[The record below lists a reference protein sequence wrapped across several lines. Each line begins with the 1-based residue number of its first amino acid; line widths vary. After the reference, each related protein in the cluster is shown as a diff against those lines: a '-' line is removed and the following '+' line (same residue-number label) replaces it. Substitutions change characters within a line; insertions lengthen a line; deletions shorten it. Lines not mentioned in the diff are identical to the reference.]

1 MKKLPWI
8 TCGCFS
14 LSLLLVVSV
23 FGAEKQ
29 KPYPHYWMSIST
41 SNQSMPGMPAGVSGI
56 AAIFGGKKLF
66 GPRRDLQLQLESPRV
81 PTGPPKADHEIPPGQ
96 KMGASLPLV
105 TPKLEKSEYVRPE
118 QGEKPEKHEKPKA
131 RMLIY
136 WGCGETIRKG
146 QPKVI
151 DTSTMSLADFG
162 KAFIGRTPTRQA
174 PPSPRQGWTY
184 SEWPNKDDRTEIPAE
199 SSLIG
204 SHIVKGN
211 YTPDILFTL
220 DKKRDFMAPVEFSPL
235 QKTAAGA
242 TTVEWKSI
250 PTAIGY
256 FATAIG
262 HNQESG
268 ETIFWSAS
276 EVPEPGFALQ
286 GYLTPG
292 DVTRFIKEKVL
303 LNPSKTSCTIPPIF
317 KGGEAGMLQFIAY
330 GEELNLVHPPKPKD
344 PKKLWDIEWSA
355 KVRLKSTAMMPLMAG
370 EGGESSRKG
379 TGTKKGNAA
388 SESIDDSRTDKD
400 DSAIDKESPAK
411 EIGNRL
417 RGIFGF

>member
-1 MKKLPWI
+1 MKTLPRI

-14 LSLLLVVSV
+14 LSLLFVVSV

-41 SNQSMPGMPAGVSGI
+41 SNQSIPGIPTGVSGI
-56 AAIFGGKKLF
+56 ASLF
-66 GPRRDLQLQLESPRV
+66 GSKKMFGPHRDLQLQLESPRV

-105 TPKLEKSEYVRPE
+105 TPKLEKSEYVPPE
-118 QGEKPEKHEKPKA
+118 RGEKPEKYEKPKA

-151 DTSTMSLADFG
+151 DTATMTPAEFG
-162 KAFIGRTPTRQA
+162 RAFAGRTPTHQT
-174 PPSPRQGWTY
+174 PPAPRQGWTY
-184 SEWPNKDDRTEIPAE
+184 GEWPNKDDRAEIPAE
-199 SSLIG
+199 SSLVG
-204 SHIVKGN
+204 SHLVKGN
-211 YTPDILFTL
+211 YTPDISFTL
-220 DKKRDFMAPVEFSPL
+220 DKKRDFMAPVEFSPV

-242 TTVEWKSI
+242 TKVEWKSI

-276 EVPEPGFALQ
+276 EVPETGFALQ

-292 DVTRFIKEKVL
+292 DVARFIKDKVVL
-303 LNPSKTSCTIPPIF
+303 DPSITACSVPPIF
-317 KGGEAGMLQFIAY
+317 KEGEAGMLQFIAY
-330 GEELNLVHPPKPKD
+330 GEELNLAHPPKPKD
-344 PKKLWDIEWSA
+344 PKKRWDIEWSA

-370 EGGESSRKG
+370 DGGESSRKG
-379 TGTKKGNAA
+379 SSTKKGNTP
-388 SESIDDSRTDKD
+388 SDSIDDSRSDKD
-400 DSAIDKESPAK
+400 DSGTEKDSPTK
-411 EIGNRL
+411 EIGNRI
-417 RGIFGF
+417 RGLFGF